1 MKRKGAGS
9 QKDNHICCGQFI
21 PKIARKSK
29 VLTEEIIRSLSTPV
43 YYRDLDRTT
52 LRELIDS
59 EDRLICDIPVDD
71 VQRVAAQRAPRVQ
84 RASMQD
90 LYERI
95 GRMEIRQEAIER
107 MEYRQSYHWDSN
119 MDSSIGKMCL
129 EKDVIEISS
138 DQNEGSGD
146 WDSPEYKDT
155 AGSGG
160 KKEPKALVFHK
171 MYTEE
176 DSDRYIAQ
184 CFVNGLY
191 ASDGEINLEKNEN
204 LISNDYAVKLCL
216 EYEVRKGKKL
226 VKKELMVLQRGEIYF
241 VQFIINLEEDNIEP
255 RLIFGRS
262 FLRSAKGIVN
272 FREST
277 ITIQPN
283 FDPFLLSVDEEKN
296 PNLDD
301 LETLLDFD
309 FDEEL

>member
-1 MKRKGAGS
+1 KDIAGS
-9 QKDNHICCGQFI
+9 
-21 PKIARKSK
+21 
-29 VLTEEIIRSLSTPV
+29 E
-43 YYRDLDRTT
+43 
-52 LRELIDS
+52 
-59 EDRLICDIPVDD
+59 
-71 VQRVAAQRAPRVQ
+71 
-84 RASMQD
+84 
-90 LYERI
+90 
-95 GRMEIRQEAIER
+95 
-107 MEYRQSYHWDSN
+107 
-119 MDSSIGKMCL
+119 
-129 EKDVIEISS
+129 
-138 DQNEGSGD
+138 
-146 WDSPEYKDT
+146 
-155 AGSGG
+155 G
-160 KKEPKALVFHK
+160 KKEPGALVFYK

-176 DSDRYIAQ
+176 DIDWYIAQ

-226 VKKELMVLQRGEIYF
+226 VKKELMVLLRGEIYF

-283 FDPFLLSVDEEKN
+283 FDPFLLSSDKEKN
-296 PNLDD
+296 LNFDD

-309 FDEEL
+309 FDRGKP